1 MSNQPADFR
10 KALMAA
16 PAARARWDDLTP
28 LARRDFVSWID
39 AAKQPE
45 TRRRRIERACS
56 MLADGKRR
64 PCCFAIVP
72 LDLHL
77 ALKAAPKAKTHWS
90 GLASGARRDLIDW
103 IETAKNKD
111 VRKRRIDEACA
122 MLAAGKHRP

>member
-1 MSNQPADFR
+1 
-10 KALMAA
+10 MAA
-16 PAARARWDDLTP
+16 PAARAQWDALTP

-64 PCCFAIVP
+64 PCCYAIVP

-77 ALKAAPKAKTHWS
+77 ALKAAPKAKTQWS
-90 GLASGARRDLIDW
+90 GLASSARRDVIDW
-103 IETAKNKD
+103 IETAKTKD
-111 VRKRRIDEACA
+111 VRRRRIDEACA